1 MMNGQS
7 FLPAEVIDLGI
18 YLQSLGYQI
27 PADYAELVFKLMGDA
42 PFNETNLTLAACEPL
57 LKTVMVKSQLEARY
71 FHQDFAD
78 FLQRRKSLKAAHDR
92 YQNQLREEERQH
104 QEFALQLAE
113 ISRTKQALLG
123 KELNAAEMVAASSR
137 LASQIQQGLKAVQ
150 ADYELVFG
158 KCPEYELL
166 QNMAVIAAT
175 GSPRQK
181 AALAEKQ
188 DSLRK
193 ILRGGMKTVMST
205 ADPLAM
211 LDVIAKQVKL
221 LDQFQ
226 QKRRRLA
233 RQIAEND
240 ARRMEILTQEHKLA
254 DSVKQAKQEMDNLL
268 SGLTGKSIS
277 QRAIV
282 KTQSRHSRNVFNEG
296 RCGVLSLGQGNALLD
311 KSFNSLSLSEQEEI
325 RDYLLKNARKLKTRF
340 LRRIRTR
347 QKQRLD
353 VAEICKKACRTEGI
367 PIELA
372 YVKPRRSK
380 SKIVMLLDVSGSC
393 RQASEMMLTFMFFM
407 KDVFAGGC
415 KSFAFVNSLFDIS
428 KLFDQPNADK
438 ALHKVL
444 NTIPTH
450 GVYSDYGRP
459 LRELRQEYLAEFT
472 RETIVIWI
480 GDARNN
486 FRPTE
491 AETFKTISRRA
502 KKTYWLNPE
511 QTNKW
516 NTGDSVLA
524 EYAQYADEVFC
535 VRRPRDLLNFIDAI

>member
-7 FLPAEVIDLGI
+7 FLPTEVIDLGI

-92 YQNQLREEERQH
+92 YQNRLREEERQH

-221 LDQFQ
+221 LDQVQ

-254 DSVKQAKQEMDNLL
+254 DSVKQAKQEMENLL

-282 KTQSRHSRNVFNEG
+282 KTQSRHSRNAFNEG

-340 LRRIRTR
+340 L
-347 QKQRLD
+347 
-353 VAEICKKACRTEGI
+353 
-367 PIELA
+367 
-372 YVKPRRSK
+372 
-380 SKIVMLLDVSGSC
+380 
-393 RQASEMMLTFMFFM
+393 
-407 KDVFAGGC
+407 
-415 KSFAFVNSLFDIS
+415 
-428 KLFDQPNADK
+428 
-438 ALHKVL
+438 
-444 NTIPTH
+444 
-450 GVYSDYGRP
+450 
-459 LRELRQEYLAEFT
+459 
-472 RETIVIWI
+472 
-480 GDARNN
+480 
-486 FRPTE
+486 
-491 AETFKTISRRA
+491 
-502 KKTYWLNPE
+502 
-511 QTNKW
+511 
-516 NTGDSVLA
+516 
-524 EYAQYADEVFC
+524 
-535 VRRPRDLLNFIDAI
+535 